1 LSFEKNLE
9 NIFGNMNNLEIING
23 YNCHVLLDISE
34 PLMFTLNELNQYYL
48 AYTLQNRTALLK
60 NGTKADV
67 VEVLIANTTI
77 SELKMLLEG
86 EIDIKDMF
94 LNKNMSRI
102 GKIGNKIF
110 PRKDVNGIEEVEN
123 KIPKTGV
130 RFDRTLPN
138 KINVKKALR
147 LIESE
152 AKIYDSFAISEEAKF
167 QKEVIR
173 IELKSLNKK
182 KNNLNL
188 ESYFNLKTF
197 DDIRIE
203 VKDES

>member
-1 LSFEKNLE
+1 
-9 NIFGNMNNLEIING
+9 
-23 YNCHVLLDISE
+23 
-34 PLMFTLNELNQYYL
+34 
-48 AYTLQNRTALLK
+48 
-60 NGTKADV
+60 
-67 VEVLIANTTI
+67 
-77 SELKMLLEG
+77 MLLEG

-197 DDIRIE
+197 DDNRIE

>member
-1 LSFEKNLE
+1 MSFEKNLE